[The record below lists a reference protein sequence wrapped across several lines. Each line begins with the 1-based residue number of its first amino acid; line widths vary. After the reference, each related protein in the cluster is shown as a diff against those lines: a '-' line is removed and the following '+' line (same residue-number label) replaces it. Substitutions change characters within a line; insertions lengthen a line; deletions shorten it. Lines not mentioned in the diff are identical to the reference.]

1 MLAEV
6 LKIGLGRGILLLEVG
21 LLLLQPRGFLLLGL
35 KLLSPGSKL
44 LLTGLKLLLL
54 PGQCLAAPGQLAE
67 QQFPAFLLV
76 AQRQA
81 HDGREVLAG
90 LGLIGGHL
98 HLELGW
104 GALVHDF
111 VNVDGGEG
119 EHAHQ
124 QEIAND
130 DEDAAIHG
138 VVAKA
143 RAAAGATG
151 SGEMASASSSSLRRN
166 GRKWQI
172 LKIDTKMMPK
182 EVEE

>member
-1 MLAEV
+1 MV
-6 LKIGLGRGILLLEVG
+6 LRTRLTEGLGITY
-21 LLLLQPRGFLLLGL
+21 PII
-35 KLLSPGSKL
+35 S
-44 LLTGLKLLLL
+44 
-54 PGQCLAAPGQLAE
+54 APMAFASGGQLA
-67 QQFPAFLLV
+67 AAV
-76 AQRQA
+76 SAA
-81 HDGREVLAG
+81 GG

-111 VNVDGGEG
+111 VNIDGGKG

-166 GRKWQI
+166 GRKWQKNWRALVCI
-172 LKIDTKMMPK
+172 PPPACR
-182 EVEE
+182 